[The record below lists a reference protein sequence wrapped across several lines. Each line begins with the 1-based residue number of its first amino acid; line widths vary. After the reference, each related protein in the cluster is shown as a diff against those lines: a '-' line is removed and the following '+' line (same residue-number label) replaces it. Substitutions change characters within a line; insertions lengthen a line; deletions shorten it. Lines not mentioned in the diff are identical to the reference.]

1 MRVELHGCR
10 GQGNVQGGH
19 FTGRGGGGGIRT
31 ICMRVELHGCR
42 GQGNVQGGHFTGGGG
57 ALIYNMQYISDPH
70 FARGSLLLGGLCEI
84 QAS

>member
-19 FTGRGGGGGIRT
+19 FTGEGGGGTRT

-57 ALIYNMQYISDPH
+57 ALGRSV
-70 FARGSLLLGGLCEI
+70 
-84 QAS
+84 

>member
-19 FTGRGGGGGIRT
+19 FTGGGGGTRT

-57 ALIYNMQYISDPH
+57 GGALGRSV
-70 FARGSLLLGGLCEI
+70 
-84 QAS
+84 